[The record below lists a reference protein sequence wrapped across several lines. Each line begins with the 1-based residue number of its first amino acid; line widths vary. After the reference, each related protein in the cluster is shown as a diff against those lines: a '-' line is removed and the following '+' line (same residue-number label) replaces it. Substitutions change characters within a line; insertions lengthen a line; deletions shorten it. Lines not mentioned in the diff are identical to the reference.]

1 MGGAE
6 PNEYAYNGPDPVHNE
21 ELRLGKRVWFL
32 MKWCE
37 LYEKCVSFGEN
48 VWLLAKD
55 YNIWQMLQLLIKNVV
70 TFLEGG
76 WMCV

>member
-6 PNEYAYNGPDPVHNE
+6 PNEYAYNGPDPVHNK

-32 MKWCE
+32 MNWCE

-48 VWLLAKD
+48 VTFSEGLQYLA
-55 YNIWQMLQLLIKNVV
+55 NVATV
-70 TFLEGG
+70 N
-76 WMCV
+76 